1 MAATDYNAVVQQL
14 YISYFGRPADTYG
27 LQSFTAQLAA
37 ADTSGTLTTT
47 DALSAYAQA
56 NPTSAV
62 GKLVASFSGKPE
74 AVALYG
80 TGTDI
85 LSISKFVNAIYK
97 NVLHRDADTDGGTY
111 WINAIISGGVSK
123 ENAALA
129 ITQGALANTT
139 PQGLIDAALVAK
151 TNAVAVDFTTS
162 LDTIPKINSFSG
174 DAAAAAA
181 RDLLQTVTATT
192 VVADFHANV
201 VTAITALSAPPS
213 VVASL
218 TEAVDTLT
226 GTGANDVYNGTN
238 KTFGALDK
246 IDGAGGT
253 NTLNLVDTAGGIDL
267 SVATVTN
274 IQKLNVQ
281 SITGLAGNAADV
293 SGWTGLTDAKFTLKS
308 ASAQTIT
315 AADTTA
321 VTVANTA
328 GATIVGGSSVSVTT
342 GSAAAAIALD
352 TAINGAAGTTLST
365 ALAAAT
371 TNAGATAAT
380 AAAVTAGALTAAQK
394 TTIDAAFAAGL
405 VTNAAAAQAAAATAV
420 TTIIAADDAA
430 VVSYN
435 VTATSNSALASAS
448 VKGGNAVAI
457 TDGSSAG
464 TVLKSVSLDGNL
476 GAATLVGNGLVTVS
490 LANTS
495 ASTGITNTVAHTQT
509 LNLTNVK
516 GGTIT
521 DAGATAVVVNTAITK
536 SSGVSLAAAA
546 ATKVTLNSAVDLT
559 LTDVA
564 ANLATSIAIT
574 GAGKTTISGL
584 SAVGALVSIDATA
597 AAGGVTV
604 TPTLGAGVAY
614 AGGAGK
620 DTITLG
626 ASTKAITT
634 GAGDDTVTVTAAL
647 GTGGS
652 VDAGA
657 GTDTLAG
664 TIANLT
670 TAASTASKFTNF
682 ETLKVT
688 DVLTTGASV
697 DVSGFAGVVNFTAG
711 NGVNT
716 GVSASAVGLGANAN
730 VTMAGNLVTNNGTL
744 ILTPKTD
751 TTTDVV
757 NLTINHS
764 YLDNNDTT
772 ADPVAVTAT
781 VTAAA
786 IETLNVNS
794 TATNTLAVDTIA
806 GYKADVVTN
815 TLALSD
821 DVLVTMKVTGDRA
834 FAFTSANTQTKLAT
848 IDASA
853 NTGGVTINASAA
865 LSTSAAL
872 TIKGSATAANTLTGG
887 AGVDTIVGGAKSD
900 TITGGANGDTL
911 TGAGGNDTFKFAAGD
926 SSIGTGK
933 FDTITDFVA
942 NTYGNGTNHAAG
954 TGADISDATKVTGD
968 VLNFTHIGT
977 VVAANGVIVDVLGSA
992 ADASTYLANHAGSHT
1007 VIAALDSANNN
1018 LYVDVTD
1025 DGVADFYI
1033 HLTGVS
1039 TINAAAFTVA

>member
-1 MAATDYNAVVQQL
+1 MAATDYAAVVQQL
-14 YISYFGRPADTYG
+14 YISYFGRPADTYA
-27 LQSFTAQLAA
+27 LQAFTAQLAA
-37 ADTSGTLTTT
+37 ADTTGTLVTTPL
-47 DALSAYAQA
+47 LSAYAQA

-62 GKLVASFSGKPE
+62 GKLVASFAGKPE

-85 LSISKFVNAIYK
+85 LSISKFVNAIYQ
-97 NVLHRDADTDGGTY
+97 NVLHRDADTEGGTY
-111 WINAIISGGVSK
+111 WINAIVSGGVSK

-129 ITQGALANTT
+129 ITEGALGNTT
-139 PQGLIDAALVAK
+139 PQGLLDAALVAK
-151 TNAVAVDFTTS
+151 TNAVAIDFTTS
-162 LDTIPKINSFSG
+162 LDTIPKINAYSG
-174 DAAAAAA
+174 DAAAAAI
-181 RDLLQTVTATT
+181 RDLLKTVTATT
-192 VVADFHANV
+192 VVADFHASV
-201 VTAITALSAPPS
+201 ATAITALTQPPS

-218 TEAVDTLT
+218 TEAVDTVV
-226 GTGANDVYNGTN
+226 GTGANDVFNGTN

-253 NTLNLVDTAGGIDL
+253 NTLNLVDTAGSIDL

-281 SITGLAGNAADV
+281 SIGGVASNAADV
-293 SGWTGLTDAKFTLKS
+293 SGWAGLTDAKFTLKS
-308 ASAQTIT
+308 ASSQTIT

-321 VTVANTA
+321 VTVSNTA
-328 GATIVGGSSVSVTT
+328 GATVVGGSSVSVTT
-342 GSAAAAIALD
+342 GSAAAAIALN
-352 TAINGAAGTTLST
+352 AAANGAAGTTLTT
-365 ALAAAT
+365 ALGAAAT
-371 TNAGATAAT
+371 LADVQAAT

-394 TTIDAAFAAGL
+394 IVIDTAGVAGGSAAF
-405 VTNAAAAQAAAATAV
+405 VTIQAADT
-420 TTIIAADDAA
+420 AA
-430 VVSYN
+430 VAAYN
-435 VTATSNSALASAS
+435 VTATSNAALASAS
-448 VKGGNAVAI
+448 VKGGNTVAI
-457 TDGSSAG
+457 TDGSTAG

-476 GAATLVGNGLVTVS
+476 GAATLIGNGLVAVN

-495 ASTGITNTVAHTQT
+495 ASTGITNTAAHTQT
-509 LNLTNVK
+509 LTLTNVK

-521 DAGATAVVVNTAITK
+521 DAGATAVVVNTATTK
-536 SSGVSLAAAA
+536 SSAVSLAAAA
-546 ATKVTLNSAVDLT
+546 ATKVTVNSAVDLT
-559 LTDVA
+559 LADVA

-597 AAGGVTV
+597 AAGGVTI
-604 TPTLGAGVAY
+604 TPTLAVGVAY

-620 DTITLG
+620 DSISIG
-626 ASTKAITT
+626 ATTKALTT

-647 GTGGS
+647 GTGGQ

-664 TIANLT
+664 TITNLT
-670 TAASTASKFTNF
+670 TAASTASKFANF

-688 DVLTTGASV
+688 DVLTNGASV
-697 DVSGFAGVVNFTAG
+697 DVSAFVGVVNFNAGAGVANTA
-711 NGVNT
+711 T
-716 GVSASAVGLGANAN
+716 ASAVGLGANAN
-730 VTMAGNLVTNNGTL
+730 VTLAGNLITNNGTL

-751 TTTDVV
+751 TATDVI
-757 NLTINHS
+757 NLTVNHS

-781 VTAAA
+781 ITATG

-794 TATNTLAVDTIA
+794 TATNTLTADTIA

-821 DVLVTMKVTGDRA
+821 DAIVTLKVTGDRA
-834 FAFTSANTQTKLAT
+834 FAFTAANTETKLAT

-853 NTGGVTINASAA
+853 NTGGVNINASATVA
-865 LSTSAAL
+865 GSAAL
-872 TIKGSATAANTLTGG
+872 TIKGSATAANTLVGG
-887 AGVDTIVGGAKSD
+887 ATVDTIVGGTKAD

-942 NTYGNGTNHAAG
+942 NAYGNSVTVAGAAG
-954 TGADISDATKVTGD
+954 TGAGTDPTKWTGD

-977 VVAANGVIVDVLGSA
+977 VVAANGVVVDVLGSA

-1033 HLTGVS
+1033 HLTGVT
-1039 TINAAAFTVA
+1039 TITAAAFTVA